1 MLRACARPEREDKQ
15 VLASTASGIAS
26 GCLLHRLA
34 CTAPWGPRC
43 ECFIRLRGTMRRGG
57 PSACFHLGSGRA
69 PDIFP
74 TQGWN
79 DWHIP
84 GAGPR
89 LARPESPEH
98 VEWRCSAEG
107 CLDMAGKL
115 WVDTVWHR
123 GKFQMLQLSEDE
135 DAKKKAEKKKKKD
148 NWIKRVQ
155 NRRAQSRRAAV
166 LIWIDWLATENLLA
180 LLCCSEPVASDLQTG
195 ARQKNCEGVMFCILW
210 LRRDL
215 CIHDM
220 ADLVVVPLHQE
231 TAKIIIQNHPKSKFL
246 TSTVVFFGIISIH
259 IHPYSSISYIPRNSQ
274 PFFWG
279 PLWSKW
285 LRQGRKETVQAAWSW
300 VSAVRECHGIYPLV
314 Y

>member
-1 MLRACARPEREDKQ
+1 MSASQRHSQRLFASPFFLHGPLRTGMQMLHSATRDD
-15 VLASTASGIAS
+15 ASWWAFCLFSSG
-26 GCLLHRLA
+26 
-34 CTAPWGPRC
+34 
-43 ECFIRLRGTMRRGG
+43 LRQGR
-57 PSACFHLGSGRA
+57 RA

-135 DAKKKAEKKKKKD
+135 DSKKKAEEKKKKKD
-148 NWIKRVQ
+148 KWVQ

-180 LLCCSEPVASDLQTG
+180 LLCCSKPVASDLQTE
-195 ARQKNCEGVMFCILW
+195 ARQKNCEGVMFWILR

-215 CIHDM
+215 WIHDM
-220 ADLVVVPLHQE
+220 FAQLRKSSLF
-231 TAKIIIQNHPKSKFL
+231 IIQNRKKSSNIQFEFQL
-246 TSTVVFFGIISIH
+246 AVVVFRGIFCPTDS
-259 IHPYSSISYIPRNSQ
+259 
-274 PFFWG
+274 
-279 PLWSKW
+279 
-285 LRQGRKETVQAAWSW
+285 
-300 VSAVRECHGIYPLV
+300 
-314 Y
+314 